1 MSFFLLRVPVIRC
14 VLSTDVLIDSYK
26 ALHISFLLPCKNC
39 VRLIHE
45 SVLVCQYVPRLS
57 GAKDRTQAPEEVT
70 RSVVQWIP
78 TTHTNNNNYCRYLLT
93 FCCYLSSEDPVTSRF
108 TVIGR
113 KEFRMI
119 SFLFSDSLEIILL

>member
-1 MSFFLLRVPVIRC
+1 MSFFLLRVPVIHS

-57 GAKDRTQAPEEVT
+57 GAKDRTEAPEEVT
-70 RSVVQWIP
+70 RSVVQWIS
-78 TTHTNNNNYCRYLLT
+78 TTHTNNNNYCRYLLSVLLLPQLRGPSDLKIHRDREERVS
-93 FCCYLSSEDPVTSRF
+93 YD
-108 TVIGR
+108 I
-113 KEFRMI
+113 
-119 SFLFSDSLEIILL
+119 FSVF